1 MADDASAPTSGPQH
15 GEYLRSL
22 PIGEEISP
30 RTDFFTWST
39 FPFDRDVNGRVKT
52 RTLEPPV
59 LPEPARKGEAGPA
72 DCFICQKP
80 DARYLWAD
88 EHWRVAYPH
97 EREGALA
104 LVFLEPRIHA
114 DLHEL
119 PADRLAELGPM
130 IARVERALSGLEDV
144 GRVHIH
150 RWGDGAAH
158 FHLWF
163 IARPAGM
170 LQMRGA
176 FGAVWADVLPQVSE
190 EYFRAT
196 NARIA
201 AALAQDGGVAQVC

>member
-80 DARYLWAD
+80 DERYLWAD

-97 EREGALA
+97 EREGAWS
-104 LVFLEPRIHA
+104 
-114 DLHEL
+114 
-119 PADRLAELGPM
+119 
-130 IARVERALSGLEDV
+130 RASMPTCTSC
-144 GRVHIH
+144 
-150 RWGDGAAH
+150 
-158 FHLWF
+158 
-163 IARPAGM
+163 RPTGWPNSV
-170 LQMRGA
+170 R
-176 FGAVWADVLPQVSE
+176 
-190 EYFRAT
+190 
-196 NARIA
+196 
-201 AALAQDGGVAQVC
+201 